1 VATLNVLKAEAG
13 DLTIA
18 WDPTNET
25 EVNLAREAFAKAKS
39 EGYFAYAV
47 GVDDAGETDRT
58 AIKEFDPNATK
69 IVMTPQLVGG

>member
-1 VATLNVLKAEAG
+1 MATLNVLKAEAG

-18 WDPTNET
+18 WDPTNEA
-25 EVNLAREAFAKAKS
+25 EVNLARKAFADAKAN
-39 EGYFAYAV
+39 GYFAYTV
-47 GVDDAGETDRT
+47 SVDDAGEPDRT